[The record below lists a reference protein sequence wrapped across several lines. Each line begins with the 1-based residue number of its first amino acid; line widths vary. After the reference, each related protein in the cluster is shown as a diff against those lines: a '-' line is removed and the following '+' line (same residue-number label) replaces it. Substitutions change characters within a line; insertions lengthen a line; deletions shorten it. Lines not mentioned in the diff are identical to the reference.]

1 MQVNIAREFM
11 RNIVMH
17 DTKAKFAWTI

>member
-11 RNIVMH
+11 RNMVMH

>member
-17 DTKAKFAWTI
+17 NTKAQFAWTI